1 MSTLLE
7 KLPPARPAELHAAMI
22 ARDIPGNRILAT
34 TTGRGQAAITLA
46 ETRPD
51 AQVSL
56 WFHDQYQQQLL
67 NNSGLD
73 FPGLDL
79 YCEADVPVNTQGKQ
93 YNLAVLSVFK
103 SGEAEFTRDVLQ
115 SAFQALRSVALWLS
129 QSITSRQ
136 VVAVASGGYW

>member
-56 WFHDQYQQQLL
+56 WFHDKYSS
-67 NNSGLD
+67 N
-73 FPGLDL
+73 
-79 YCEADVPVNTQGKQ
+79 Y
-93 YNLAVLSVFK
+93 
-103 SGEAEFTRDVLQ
+103 
-115 SAFQALRSVALWLS
+115 
-129 QSITSRQ
+129 
-136 VVAVASGGYW
+136 

>member
-56 WFHDQYQQQLL
+56 WFHDQYQQQQI
-67 NNSGLD
+67 
-73 FPGLDL
+73 
-79 YCEADVPVNTQGKQ
+79 A
-93 YNLAVLSVFK
+93 
-103 SGEAEFTRDVLQ
+103 
-115 SAFQALRSVALWLS
+115 
-129 QSITSRQ
+129 TSN
-136 VVAVASGGYW
+136 